1 MKHWRLP
8 RFAGALLVALVLG
21 SAAQAAAERGP
32 AWASLTVAQQQALAP
47 LQRDWQSIDATRR
60 QKWIEVAARFPS
72 MPADERGR
80 VQQRMAEWARLTPAE
95 RTQARLQFQEAR
107 QVPAPERQAKWQ
119 AYQAL
124 SDAERQ
130 SLVQRAKPQAKPA
143 SAPEPQAKA
152 RTPGEAAQQ
161 GKHNLVVA
169 STVPPARAVA
179 PIVVQ
184 AKPGATTTTMSSR
197 TLPPTH
203 SHPGLPK
210 IAATAGYV
218 DPATLLPR
226 RGPQGAASAAGAADS
241 VE

>member
-1 MKHWRLP
+1 MKHRRLP
-8 RFAGALLVALVLG
+8 RLAGALLLALVLG

-95 RTQARLQFQEAR
+95 RTQARLQFQEVR

-130 SLVQRAKPQAKPA
+130 TLAQRAKPQAKPA

-152 RTPGEAAQQ
+152 RAQGEAAQ

-169 STVPPARAVA
+169 STVPPARAIA

-184 AKPGATTTTMSSR
+184 AKPGATTTTMSTR
-197 TLPPTH
+197 TSAPTH

-226 RGPQGAASAAGAADS
+226 RAPQGAASAAGAADS